1 MAQAAHALP
10 SLDSNGNDRPLPKPK
25 SFDFRGQHELDWDRI
40 EMEIHAIAMRVMA
53 VEIVGR
59 GAVESVHGESL
70 TDVFGFLA
78 EDISGDIE
86 RLKELLGIGREDR
99 S

>member
-40 EMEIHAIAMRVMA
+40 EMEIHAITRMAMA

-59 GAVESVHGESL
+59 GAVESVHSE
-70 TDVFGFLA
+70 A
-78 EDISGDIE
+78 
-86 RLKELLGIGREDR
+86 
-99 S
+99 

>member
-25 SFDFRGQHELDWDRI
+25 SFDFRGQHELDITRMAMAWI

-59 GAVESVHGESL
+59 GAVESVHSE
-70 TDVFGFLA
+70 A
-78 EDISGDIE
+78 
-86 RLKELLGIGREDR
+86 
-99 S
+99 

>member
-1 MAQAAHALP
+1 MPYRLSMRTATTAP
-10 SLDSNGNDRPLPKPK
+10 FSKPK

-59 GAVESVHGESL
+59 GAVESVHSE
-70 TDVFGFLA
+70 A
-78 EDISGDIE
+78 
-86 RLKELLGIGREDR
+86 
-99 S
+99 